1 MDIFRRK
8 IEKTNVN
15 QEVSE
20 EKSPLGGFNPLR
32 ADINT
37 VATGSEPI
45 AKQQILKQTQKSKIY
60 SKSDFNNKSLFR
72 PEGHNFPGH
81 THNPLS
87 PFLYHPDR
95 ANFLNKENEEKVIL
109 IVRKHPITNLKWML
123 TAIFMMFMPLFFS
136 FASFFSALSIDY
148 RLILSIIWYMI
159 VFAFVFEE
167 FLMWFFHVNIVTD
180 ERIIE
185 VDFINIFHREMTD
198 ANIDQIQ
205 DVTVELGGG
214 LRTFFNYG
222 NVIIQTAA
230 EVPRI
235 TFECVPKPDKV
246 AKILREMRVEEE
258 QEKLEGRVR

>member
-8 IEKTNVN
+8 LPPEKNVQPQPVVPEIKKLIDNTHQSQSPPKHPTFKSYGNKTNL
-15 QEVSE
+15 QSIGLEYKE
-20 EKSPLGGFNPLR
+20 G
-32 ADINT
+32 
-37 VATGSEPI
+37 TG
-45 AKQQILKQTQKSKIY
+45 
-60 SKSDFNNKSLFR
+60 
-72 PEGHNFPGH
+72 
-81 THNPLS
+81 NPLS
-87 PFLYHPDR
+87 PFLFHPKKAR
-95 ANFLNKENEEKVIL
+95 FVNKEKEEKVVL

-123 TAIFMMFMPLFFS
+123 TAIAMMFMPLFFS
-136 FASFFSALSIDY
+136 LVSFFSDLNFDY
-148 RLILSIIWYMI
+148 RLILSIIWYLI

-167 FLMWFFHVNIVTD
+167 FLMWFFHVNILTD

-235 TFECVPKPDKV
+235 TFESVPKPDV
-246 AKILREMRVEEE
+246 IARILRESRVEEE
-258 QEKLEGRVR
+258 REKLEGRVR